1 MAQKQNLSS
10 LLKLIPKTCRPQSAD
25 MNAWVLWSAASVVGT
40 FWLIQPF
47 DWLTEQII
55 GSVEKKQ
62 HYLLNRLEVIT
73 FGGTDYENDS

>member
-1 MAQKQNLSS
+1 MTTLPLPYFEFKIFKQSRKGSVMAQKQNLSS
-10 LLKLIPKTCRPQSAD
+10 LLNLIPKTCRPQSAD

-55 GSVEKKQ
+55 GSVEKK
-62 HYLLNRLEVIT
+62 
-73 FGGTDYENDS
+73 

>member
-1 MAQKQNLSS
+1 
-10 LLKLIPKTCRPQSAD
+10 

-55 GSVEKKQ
+55 GSVEKK
-62 HYLLNRLEVIT
+62 
-73 FGGTDYENDS
+73 